1 MSVPPEDENNNK
13 EMNEDNQKILREGE
27 EQKPSDVKE
36 EDKKEIP
43 LDDEQK
49 DISTNIEN
57 SGETESK
64 EKVTKSE
71 EEMSESKEEE
81 GEYIEEVN
89 ESKEEMG
96 ESKEETRKSEE
107 EVVESKEK
115 TTKSE
120 EEVVE
125 SKEKITKS
133 EGKSTKMGEQKESI
147 EVPPNQSIAEEIE
160 ENETSNA
167 EVVKSPET
175 QIDKL
180 VPVEETLEENPMS
193 VSRKNI
199 PPRER
204 SDLNKILL
212 SIVFIIPLNFI
223 LSMIQVYIF
232 FNNGMNTYLPWYKDM
247 NAFTEQFIPLGNFSF
262 VALSTVFF
270 LIYISVVYMDA
281 RKRS

>member
-1 MSVPPEDENNNK
+1 MSVPPEDENNIK
-13 EMNEDNQKILREGE
+13 EMNEDDQKIQREGE
-27 EQKPSDVKE
+27 EQQPSDMKE

-43 LDDEQK
+43 LDDKQK

-57 SGETESK
+57 SGEIESK
-64 EKVTKSE
+64 EKVTESE

-81 GEYIEEVN
+81 GEYIEEMN
-89 ESKEEMG
+89 ESKEEKG

-115 TTKSE
+115 TTE
-120 EEVVE
+120 
-125 SKEKITKS
+125 S

-167 EVVKSPET
+167 EVMESPET

-180 VPVEETLEENPMS
+180 VPVEETLEEDPMS